1 MTGIETALTRLLGCT
16 VPVQQAGFGGALNT
30 RLAAAVADAGGI
42 GMLGGALAGAD
53 DLGYAI
59 AEVRSGGNGAVG
71 VNFVVPFL
79 DPVEH
84 RAALDVAAAG
94 ADLVEFFYG
103 EPDAALVD
111 LVRAGGA
118 RVGWQVGSA
127 REARSAV
134 SAGVDVVVLQGIEAG
149 GHVRATAGLLPM
161 LAAVLDAVAVPVIA
175 AGGIATPRAM
185 AAVLAAGAAG
195 VRMGTRFV
203 ASLESDFHLDY
214 KAALVAAQAGDTVYT
229 ERFAELWPGAPHR
242 VLRSAIAAAEAGTD
256 PIVGSMSAG
265 AIRIDVPRF
274 AGFAPVADATG
285 DVAAMAL
292 FAGEGVGE
300 ISEVLPAGDIVRL
313 FGERAAGLLGTA
325 PC

>member
-1 MTGIETALTRLLGCT
+1 MTGIETPLTRLLGCT

-30 RLAAAVADAGGI
+30 RLAAAVAQAGGI
-42 GMLGGALAGAD
+42 GMLGGALAAAD

-59 AEVRSGGNGAVG
+59 AEVRAGGHGAVG

-79 DPVEH
+79 DIAEH

-94 ADLVEFFYG
+94 ADLVEFFYA
-103 EPDAALVD
+103 EPDPALVE

-127 REARSAV
+127 REARSAAA
-134 SAGVDVVVLQGIEAG
+134 AGVDVVVLQGIEAG

-161 LAAVLDAVAVPVIA
+161 LAAVLDAVDVPVIA

-203 ASLESDFHLDY
+203 ASHESDFHHLRHHFKPLADCGSILGQT
-214 KAALVAAQAGDTVYT
+214 AGVAILNGT
-229 ERFAELWPGAPHR
+229 LGAFCRDLEESP
-242 VLRSAIAAAEAGTD
+242 VGISLGIAMFVNSRGILAKEV
-256 PIVGSMSAG
+256 PL
-265 AIRIDVPRF
+265 IR
-274 AGFAPVADATG
+274 
-285 DVAAMAL
+285 
-292 FAGEGVGE
+292 
-300 ISEVLPAGDIVRL
+300 
-313 FGERAAGLLGTA
+313 
-325 PC
+325 